1 MRKENTGE
9 TIVTI
14 IIIIKYVYEK
24 YIQNDV
30 TAHYGI
36 IYVMKDVNYANIAG
50 TWRLSEWNG
59 EKIDG
64 DTRYY
69 YIKFDRKEKDGKRSY
84 TIYTNLNSAT
94 SQQIPGSFTL
104 NKEEDYGD
112 VISGTYYY
120 QLDTDDEWEYS
131 YIVSGLTDISMV
143 WTAKEDMGEIKVYTR
158 CEDIPSD
165 ILTGTRTSF

>member
-24 YIQNDV
+24 YIQNVLLLTMALFMSCGDDDEV
-30 TAHYGI
+30 KLPDT
-36 IYVMKDVNYANIAG
+36 KDVNYANIAG

-69 YIKFDRKEKDGKRSY
+69 YIKFDRKAEK
-84 TIYTNLNSAT
+84 TENVLIPFIQT
-94 SQQIPGSFTL
+94 STVL
-104 NKEEDYGD
+104 
-112 VISGTYYY
+112 
-120 QLDTDDEWEYS
+120 
-131 YIVSGLTDISMV
+131 
-143 WTAKEDMGEIKVYTR
+143 R
-158 CEDIPSD
+158 PSKFPAP
-165 ILTGTRTSF
+165 LL